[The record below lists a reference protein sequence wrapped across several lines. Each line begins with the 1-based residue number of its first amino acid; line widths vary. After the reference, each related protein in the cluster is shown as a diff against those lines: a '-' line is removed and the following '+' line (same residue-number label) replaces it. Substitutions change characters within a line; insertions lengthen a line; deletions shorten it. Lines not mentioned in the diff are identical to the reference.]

1 MKELRRHIRFVGLC
15 LVGMFGLWL
24 LYFCY
29 STYFYGGRWFA
40 NPYNTRIS
48 SKKQSVIAGTI
59 TDAAGEVLA
68 YTDAQGERRYAQDE
82 ATRRAV
88 SHVVGDDGAKVA
100 NGVETF
106 HAQYLLGFN
115 SNVLERL
122 ADVIRGQQQRGDDIQ
137 LTISAELSRTIAA
150 AFPEGRLGA
159 VVVLNYRTGDV
170 LAMVSKGDFD
180 PENMDEALANEE
192 AGALVNRATQGLYPP
207 GSVFKIVTLASALSA
222 MPGVEERAF
231 LCTGQLAVDRSVV
244 TDAGDAVHGEQT
256 LVQAF
261 SNSCNNVFASL
272 ALDLGYQTLGLTAQ
286 TMGFNDNFLFRDLV
300 VYNSSYPIDDK
311 SLDDLAWS
319 GVGQGRVLVTPLHM
333 AMIAGA
339 VANDGQMMEPRLLKA
354 VVTPQG
360 QTRSRLQGSAVYAEA
375 MTPQVAQIIADYM
388 VTTVQGGTAR
398 QAAISG
404 YRVGGKTGS
413 AEASDD
419 KTIDTHAWFTGFV
432 QDDEHPL
439 AVAVVVEFGGSGGSV
454 AAPLAKLALEKAIS
468 LGL

>member
-1 MKELRRHIRFVGLC
+1 MKELRRHIRLVALTLLGLFA
-15 LVGMFGLWL
+15 VWM

-48 SKKQSVIAGTI
+48 SKKQTVIAGTV
-59 TDAAGEVLA
+59 TDSAGTVLA
-68 YTDAQGERRYAQDE
+68 YTGADGNRRYADRE
-82 ATRRAV
+82 STRRAV
-88 SHVVGDDGAKVA
+88 SHVIGDDTAKVA

-122 ADVIRGQQQRGDDIQ
+122 FDVIKGQQQRGDDVQ
-137 LTISAELSRTIAA
+137 LTINAELSEAISK
-150 AFPEGRLGA
+150 AFPSGRLGA
-159 VVVLNYRTGDV
+159 AVVLNYKTGDI

-180 PENMDEALANEE
+180 PENMDEALGDEA

-222 MPGVEERAF
+222 LPDVASRSF
-231 LCTGQLAVDRSVV
+231 LCEGQLPVDKSVV
-244 TDAGDAVHGEQT
+244 TDAGLAVHGEQT

-261 SNSCNNVFASL
+261 SNSCNNIFASL

-286 TMGFNDNFLFRDLV
+286 NMGFNDNFLFRDLV

-339 VANDGQMMEPRLLKA
+339 VANKGVMMEPRLLRA
-354 VVTPQG
+354 IVTPQG
-360 QTRSRLQGSAVYAEA
+360 QTRKLAGSKVYSKGMSEDVAAV
-375 MTPQVAQIIADYM
+375 IADYM
-388 VTTVQGGTAR
+388 VSTVKGGTAR
-398 QAAISG
+398 RAAIDG

-419 KTIDTHAWFTGFV
+419 KTVDTHAWYVGFI
-432 QDDEHPL
+432 QDDDHPL
-439 AVAVVVEFGGSGGSV
+439 AVAVVVEFGGSGGQV
-454 AAPLAKLALEKAIS
+454 AAPLAKKALEKALA
-468 LGL
+468 LGF